1 MDENAKARD
10 AEEQAVMTG
19 QLPGFSY
26 GHRREDGP
34 GPLRE
39 PYEPAQ
45 DELDLLKTKVAG
57 HRWDGWRRL
66 TGDEGYFAACSCG
79 WRSTETGYVS
89 PMLRQVKE
97 HLDDVR
103 AIRGGRPP
111 TRTTQA
117 PARDERERDAS
128 QREMRPDERTREL
141 YGSLEGQQRRLSQAL
156 QHSGDLL
163 SASED
168 QADRFVAVLEHAA
181 ARVPPEWAKT
191 GASVRR
197 AQALRMSGRTVK
209 ELRNGIV
216 DATGALAAIVEE
228 IALVGQDL
236 ETRYRSGSAE
246 YRRLAD
252 EAAYRHRSREVV
264 ADDLHLACGLGRA
277 AH

>member
-10 AEEQAVMTG
+10 AEQAAMTG
-19 QLPGFSY
+19 QLWGLSY

-34 GPLRE
+34 DPLRE

-45 DELDLLKTKVAG
+45 DELDLMQSKVAG

-97 HLDDVR
+97 HLDAVG
-103 AIRGGRPP
+103 AIRGRPP
-111 TRTTQA
+111 STWAAQA
-117 PARDERERDAS
+117 PARDERERAAS

-141 YGSLEGQQRRLSQAL
+141 YASVESQQRRLSQVL
-156 QHSGDLL
+156 EHSADLV

-181 ARVPPEWAKT
+181 DRVAPEWAKT

-197 AQALRMSGRTVK
+197 AEALQRQVEHVK
-209 ELRNGIV
+209 ELRNGI
-216 DATGALAAIVEE
+216 AAAAGALAAIAEE
-228 IALVGQDL
+228 VALAGKDL

-246 YRRLAD
+246 YGRLAD
-252 EAAYRHRSREVV
+252 EPANRHGGREVV
-264 ADDLHLACGLGRA
+264 AG
-277 AH
+277 